1 LIACCAPTAEHS
13 IYVHDRMEPDMT
25 LFSRRALAT
34 GAIALPL
41 LAATATAAIATE
53 LRFAVTDI
61 VGLENLQREWGPF
74 QKALKDTAGLDFR
87 FFPVPNRTAAVEA
100 LNAKRV
106 DVVLTGPAEYVVFR
120 VRTNAVPVV
129 GLTRA
134 DYFSNIVVRA
144 DSPYNVPADLKGHK
158 LALGAIGSTSRHL
171 GPIQVL
177 ADQGMNPRADLQITH
192 LSTSVLLEA
201 VKRGDVA
208 AGGMNNN
215 DFQRLRDRN
224 PDIAFRVIA
233 RGRDLPMDLI
243 LAGPHVEARVVDALR
258 AAFRDHGAQLSAAI
272 LSGGDENQKFKGM
285 HWITAIRDED
295 FNYVR
300 RMYATIGQP
309 QFSEFVGN

>member
-1 LIACCAPTAEHS
+1 MRRSLIACCAPTAEHS
-13 IYVHDRMEPDMT
+13 IDVHDRMEPDMT

-144 DSPYNVPADLKGHK
+144 DSPYNVPADLKGH
-158 LALGAIGSTSRHL
+158 
-171 GPIQVL
+171 
-177 ADQGMNPRADLQITH
+177 
-192 LSTSVLLEA
+192 
-201 VKRGDVA
+201 
-208 AGGMNNN
+208 
-215 DFQRLRDRN
+215 
-224 PDIAFRVIA
+224 
-233 RGRDLPMDLI
+233 
-243 LAGPHVEARVVDALR
+243 
-258 AAFRDHGAQLSAAI
+258 
-272 LSGGDENQKFKGM
+272 
-285 HWITAIRDED
+285 
-295 FNYVR
+295 
-300 RMYATIGQP
+300 
-309 QFSEFVGN
+309 